1 MKQALS
7 LLADIANG
15 IFAVLLA
22 GYFSGTEI
30 VWWHF
35 IICIPLAMSPD
46 LDALPELIR
55 RGRVGS
61 SAGHTHDHRD
71 GLHFPILFL
80 VTGLLLTYLFPFFGL
95 LFLFATVLHFIN
107 DLYGTGWGIQLLW
120 PLSKTR
126 YKVLSRRVNW
136 AKKQLVETGVWDE
149 LDPDEKRLRLIVAWK
164 EEELP
169 EYIQKWGVDDWIDL
183 VYCHLNWISFI
194 EYSLFILAM
203 ILLFINLV

>member
-35 IICIPLAMSPD
+35 IIGIPLAMSPD

-95 LFLFATVLHFIN
+95 LFIFATVLHFIN
-107 DLYGTGWGIQLLW
+107 DLYFTTGCGADGFTVCVGSCIPRALEI
-120 PLSKTR
+120 PGPR
-126 YKVLSRRVNW
+126 IC
-136 AKKQLVETGVWDE
+136 G
-149 LDPDEKRLRLIVAWK
+149 
-164 EEELP
+164 
-169 EYIQKWGVDDWIDL
+169 G
-183 VYCHLNWISFI
+183 
-194 EYSLFILAM
+194 
-203 ILLFINLV
+203 